1 MFCPNCGTEIK
12 EEVLFCPNCGADLS
26 AANNA
31 NVAPDQTV
39 NSDAGNV
46 QPQAQP
52 TGFDYNAYQQNTYQ
66 QGNPQQG
73 APYCLNASGIQKRD
87 LAIAIIL
94 TIVTCGIY
102 GIYWFVVLTDETNHI
117 TNQTE
122 ATSGGLAFLFS
133 IITCG
138 IYYFYWS
145 YKMGE
150 KVDMIKG
157 TPNGSSSILFLILSI
172 YGLGFVNYIIAQ
184 DAINNFV
191 ASCQ

>member
-1 MFCPNCGTEIK
+1 MFCPKCGQELAERTA
-12 EEVLFCPNCGADLS
+12 FCEHCGADLN
-26 AANNA
+26 AAA
-31 NVAPDQTV
+31 KA
-39 NSDAGNV
+39 SS
-46 QPQAQP
+46 QPVYEATP
-52 TGFDYNAYQQNTYQ
+52 TGSPVQ
-66 QGNPQQG
+66 
-73 APYCLNASGIQKRD
+73 SRS
-87 LAIAIIL
+87 IALCIVLSIL
-94 TIVTCGIY
+94 TCGIY

-172 YGLGFVNYIIAQ
+172 FGLGFVNYIIAQ

>member
-31 NVAPDQTV
+31 NVSPDQTV

-172 YGLGFVNYIIAQ
+172 FGLGFVNYIIAQ

>member
-1 MFCPNCGTEIK
+1 MFCPNCGTEIT
-12 EEVLFCPNCGADLS
+12 EDVRFCPNCGVDLT
-26 AANNA
+26 ATTEGN
-31 NVAPDQTV
+31 PTV
-39 NSDAGNV
+39 NVDANAAQ
-46 QPQAQP
+46 QPQGQP
-52 TGFDYNAYQQNTYQ
+52 AGFDYNAYQQTTQ

-73 APYCLNASGIQKRD
+73 SPYYLNVSGVQKRD

-94 TIVTCGIY
+94 SIVTCGIY
-102 GIYWFVVLTDETNHI
+102 GIYWFIVLTDETNHI

-122 ATSGGLAFLFS
+122 GASGGLAFLFT

-145 YKMGE
+145 YKLGE

-172 YGLGFVNYIIAQ
+172 FGLGFVNYIIAQ
-184 DAINNFV
+184 DAINNLV
-191 ASCQ
+191 ASC

>member
-1 MFCPNCGTEIK
+1 MFCPNCGTEITGDEK
-12 EEVLFCPNCGADLS
+12 FCPNCGADVS
-26 AANNA
+26 AALEENA
-31 NVAPDQTV
+31 APTV
-39 NSDAGNV
+39 DAGAAQSQG
-46 QPQAQP
+46 QPA
-52 TGFDYNAYQQNTYQ
+52 GFDFNAYQQNTQQGFNQ

-73 APYCLNASGIQKRD
+73 TPYYLNVTGIQKRE
-87 LAIAIIL
+87 LALAIIL

-102 GIYWFVVLTDETNHI
+102 GIYWFIALTDETNRI

-122 ATSGGLAFLFS
+122 GASGGLAFLFT

-145 YKMGE
+145 YKLGE

-172 YGLGFVNYIIAQ
+172 FGLGFVNYIIAQ
-184 DAINNFV
+184 DAINNLV
-191 ASCQ
+191 TSC

>member
-39 NSDAGNV
+39 NSDADNV

-73 APYCLNASGIQKRD
+73 APYYLNASGIQKRD

-172 YGLGFVNYIIAQ
+172 FGLGFVNYIIAQ